1 MGAALPAT
9 PALAVGDAYE
19 NRWTALD
26 AESLAHYD
34 EMFAWNPAS
43 APLYAA
49 ADVRPG
55 QVVADF
61 GCGPGHMAVELA
73 NWVGPTG
80 HVHALDINPD
90 FVARARER
98 AASKGLAD
106 RITTHQSDGAALP
119 LADRSLDRIL
129 ARNTIIYVD
138 DPLACL
144 GEMRRVLVP
153 GGKAHMIEGDWP
165 MMVAEPVPKAAWAA
179 LIAAA
184 AVHAC
189 RTPDIGRKLYAIAG
203 RAGFAHVA
211 LEVVTRPD
219 TDGRLLPMI
228 RNLAGFARA
237 SGVIETQRVDATLA
251 ILEAALADGTYLALA
266 PQFVVTATA

>member
-1 MGAALPAT
+1 MD
-9 PALAVGDAYE
+9 GDGEAAYE

-26 AESLAHYD
+26 AESLARYD
-34 EMFAWNPAS
+34 EIFAWDPAS
-43 APLYAA
+43 APLYAS

-73 NWVGPTG
+73 GWVGPG
-80 HVHALDINPD
+80 GQVHALDINLD
-90 FVARARER
+90 FIARARER

-106 RITTHQSDGAALP
+106 RISIHQTGRAALP
-119 LADRSLDRIL
+119 LADGILDRVL

-144 GEMRRVLVP
+144 GEFKRVLKP

-165 MMVAEPVPKAAWAA
+165 LMVVEPAPTQAWAD

-184 AVHAC
+184 GHAC
-189 RTPDIGRKLYAIAG
+189 RTPDIGRKLYGIAG
-203 RAGFAHVA
+203 RAGFARVA

-219 TDGRLLPMI
+219 TEGRLLPMI
-228 RNLAGFARA
+228 RNLAEFARE
-237 SGVIETQRVDATLA
+237 SGRIEAGRVDD
-251 ILEAALADGTYLALA
+251 ILGIIEGAAAAGTYLALA

>member
-1 MGAALPAT
+1 MDSEAE
-9 PALAVGDAYE
+9 YE
-19 NRWTALD
+19 NRWVALPADVVAQYD
-26 AESLAHYD
+26 AL
-34 EMFAWNPAS
+34 FAWNPDS

-49 ADVRPG
+49 ADVHAG
-55 QVVADF
+55 QTVADF

-73 NWVGPTG
+73 GWVGPTG
-80 HVHALDINPD
+80 HVYALDINPD
-90 FVARARER
+90 FVALARER
-98 AASKGLAD
+98 AAAKGLAE
-106 RITTHQSDGAALP
+106 RITVHQSDGATLP
-119 LADRSLDRIL
+119 FADGALDRIL

-144 GEMRRVLVP
+144 AEMRRALVP

-165 MMVAEPVPKAAWAA
+165 MMVAEPAPADAWAG

-184 AVHAC
+184 GSHAC
-189 RTPDIGRKLYAIAG
+189 RTPDIGRKLYGIAL
-203 RAGFAHVA
+203 RADFPDVA

-228 RNLAGFARA
+228 RNLAEFARE
-237 SGVIETQRVDATLA
+237 SGRIDAREVDAILA
-251 ILEAALADGTYLALA
+251 IVEAALADGSYLALA